1 MSKTKI
7 LVCCHK
13 PDNFKSD
20 DVYMPIH
27 VGKAISK
34 YDLGIQGDDTGDNIS
49 KENPNFCELT
59 GLYWAWKN
67 LEPVDYIGLCHYRR
81 YFNFHTGGDAFSG
94 FSIER
99 SSNLNNLDLSL
110 PDLDVLF
117 KKYDVILAKPEHYQY
132 SLSVDYCVAHVS
144 EDLRTLFKIVNDLYP
159 NYNDAMDHVFNKE
172 NKLPHYNMMI
182 MRWRDFQDYCKWIFD
197 ILFEARN
204 RINIDNYDT
213 VQGRIWG
220 YMSERLLSVY
230 VLAKEMRSKFYPI
243 YWINDERKQLPLIQ
257 RLERQVRKD
266 LSFYIMRSYK

>member
-1 MSKTKI
+1 M
-7 LVCCHK
+7 
-13 PDNFKSD
+13 
-20 DVYMPIH
+20 
-27 VGKAISK
+27 
-34 YDLGIQGDDTGDNIS
+34 
-49 KENPNFCELT
+49 
-59 GLYWAWKN
+59 
-67 LEPVDYIGLCHYRR
+67 
-81 YFNFHTGGDAFSG
+81 
-94 FSIER
+94 
-99 SSNLNNLDLSL
+99 
-110 PDLDVLF
+110 
-117 KKYDVILAKPEHYQY
+117 
-132 SLSVDYCVAHVS
+132 AHVS